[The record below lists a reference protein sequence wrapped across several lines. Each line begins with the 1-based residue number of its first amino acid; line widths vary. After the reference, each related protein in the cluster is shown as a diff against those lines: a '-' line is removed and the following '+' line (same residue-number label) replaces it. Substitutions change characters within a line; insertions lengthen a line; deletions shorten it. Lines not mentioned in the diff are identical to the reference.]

1 MPKSINN
8 LLAIFGIQIKKTK
21 ALSVGRDYL
30 VSMFS
35 GAAKIFNLHKK
46 YENSLLNSQLKGM
59 VFSKDRAMQLHAL
72 LSSYIKNVINYS
84 PLHILYKTT
93 NEESKRA
100 YADLQNE
107 FKSYPFHFIPEVYFY
122 SQVKE
127 WLSTEDA
134 DRIFFMTDDA
144 IFLDSFDMNCALL
157 FNPLDTILSLTK
169 GYDMTYC
176 FTLDLKQEIPVFTK
190 TIIHDETR
198 LNFWN
203 WNSSPASPGWSY
215 PISVD
220 GDFYFRKEMLVMAEH
235 ISFNN
240 PNSFEANLQVF
251 LKLFIEREGVCFD
264 KVKLINI
271 PCNIVQDVIKNRSTY
286 LFTAGELQ
294 TLWDK
299 GKRIDIDSFN
309 RLDASTAM
317 HSKYSFIDP

>member
-1 MPKSINN
+1 MVKAFNSILEKFGLKINRIR
-8 LLAIFGIQIKKTK
+8 AISIEREYF
-21 ALSVGRDYL
+21 
-30 VSMFS
+30 VSLFN
-35 GAAKIFNLHKK
+35 GAVDIFNVHKK
-46 YENSLLNSQLKGM
+46 YQGVDLNNQIRGL
-59 VFSKDRAMQLHAL
+59 VFSKDRSMQLHAL
-72 LSSYIKNVINYS
+72 LTSYIKNVTNYC
-84 PLHILYKTT
+84 PLEVLYKTT
-93 NEESKRA
+93 NEKSRKSYEELKI
-100 YADLQNE
+100 E
-107 FKSYPFHFIPEVYFY
+107 FKPYPFVFAEENNFNA
-122 SQVKE
+122 QVKN
-127 WLSTEDA
+127 WLRSEKA

-157 FNPLDTILSLTK
+157 FNPLNTILSLTK

-176 FTLDLKQEIPVFTK
+176 FTLDLMQEIPEFTK
-190 TIIHDETR
+190 TIIHDETL

-220 GDFYFRKEMLVMAEH
+220 GDFYLRKEMLVMAEH

-251 LKLFIEREGVCFD
+251 LKLFVGREGVCFD

-271 PCNIVQDVIKNRSTY
+271 PCNVVQDVIKNRSTY

-309 RLDASTAM
+309 RLDALTAM
-317 HSKYSFIDP
+317 HSKYSFIDS